1 MKILKVFIAGPRA
14 INELDEN
21 INMKLDNICE
31 KNYSILVGDA
41 DGIDSSIQKV
51 LSEKKCNC
59 FCK

>member
-1 MKILKVFIAGPRA
+1 VKILKVFIAGPRA

-31 KNYSILVGDA
+31 KNYSILVGNA

-51 LSEKKCNC
+51 LSEKNIKM
-59 FCK
+59 

>member
-31 KNYSILVGDA
+31 KNYSILVGNA

-51 LSEKKCNC
+51 LSEKNIKM
-59 FCK
+59 

>member
-51 LSEKKCNC
+51 LSEKNIKM
-59 FCK
+59 